1 MKKTKT
7 RRRLRPWVKN
17 TIKGIAFIVVSG
29 AIALGLMCA
38 MTEAHYQRVEYWNEV
53 GGY

>member
-1 MKKTKT
+1 MKKT

-17 TIKGIAFIVVSG
+17 TLTAIKAVVIIIAMLYG
-29 AIALGLMCA
+29 MMCV